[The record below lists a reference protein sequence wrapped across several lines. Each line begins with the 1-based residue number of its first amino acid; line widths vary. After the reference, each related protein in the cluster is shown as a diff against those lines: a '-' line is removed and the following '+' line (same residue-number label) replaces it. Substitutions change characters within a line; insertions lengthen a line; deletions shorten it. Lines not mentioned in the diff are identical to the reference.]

1 MDGHGMIKVLV
12 ISDDMTGN
20 NDTGALLNQIGLN
33 TVAAISDHIS
43 LQTLEGRDAL
53 CLNADSRALPPE
65 SAKEKVKTAVQSYW
79 KSGMLCCKR
88 IDSTL
93 RGNVGSE
100 IDGMLDALPEGF
112 KAVVVPAF
120 PRAGRICVGGHM
132 LVHGV
137 SLAESGAARDP
148 KTPVH
153 FSRAA
158 DIIAQQSKRRIQSV
172 YLQEIQQDRAALA
185 ETIQKSDA
193 EILVMDA
200 VSEEDIE
207 RIAQACRLAQ
217 VPAACVDPGSFSVR
231 MARGLCEKK
240 AALKNLLVIGSLSDV
255 TRKQTAHF
263 EKQEKPLMCRISPV
277 KLLDDFEAAK
287 EEALSFV
294 RSNMDAYESICF
306 LTEEEVV
313 SKEAVKAAAFGKT
326 GTEAAGGKT
335 VGGDAEKALSAA
347 AEAAGEISRRFARI
361 AAAFFDGEASKI
373 ACVYLCGGDIAK
385 DFLDVLR
392 IEAIDIMDEVIPLA
406 VYGKIIDPRYRD
418 VQILTKGGM
427 IGEISTICDM
437 INYAKKKRF
446 A

>member
-1 MDGHGMIKVLV
+1 MIKVLV

-33 TVAAISDHIS
+33 TVAAISDYIRPQM
-43 LQTLEGRDAL
+43 LKGREAL
-53 CLNADSRALPPE
+53 CLNTDSRALPPKT
-65 SAKEKVKTAVQSYW
+65 AKEKVKTAVQGYW

-137 SLAESGAARDP
+137 ALAESGAAKDP

-172 YLQEIQQDRAALA
+172 YLQEIQQDRAELA

-207 RIAQACRLAQ
+207 RIAQACRLARI
-217 VPAACVDPGSFSVR
+217 PAACVDPGSFSVR

-255 TRKQTAHF
+255 TRKQAAHF

-277 KLLDDFEAAK
+277 KLLNDYEAAK

-313 SKEAVKAAAFGKT
+313 SKDAVKAAAFDKT
-326 GTEAAGGKT
+326 GTEAADSKT
-335 VGGDAEKALSAA
+335 DGNDAEEAPFIA

-361 AAAFFDGEASKI
+361 GAAFMEEAADRI
-373 ACVYLCGGDIAK
+373 ACVYLCGGDIAR
-385 DFLDVLR
+385 DFLDALQ

-406 VYGKIIDPRYRD
+406 VYGKILDSRYD
-418 VQILTKGGM
+418 GIQILTKGGM
-427 IGEISTICDM
+427 IGENSTICDM
-437 INYAKKKRF
+437 IEYARQKRF
-446 A
+446 E

>member
-1 MDGHGMIKVLV
+1 MIKVLV

-33 TVAAISDHIS
+33 TVAAISDHIRP
-43 LQTLEGRDAL
+43 QMLEGREAL
-53 CLNADSRALPPE
+53 CLNTDSRALLPE
-65 SAKEKVKTAVQSYW
+65 IAKEKVKTAVQEYW

-137 SLAESGAARDP
+137 ALAESGAAKDP

-158 DIIAQQSKRRIQSV
+158 DIIAQQSRRRIQSV
-172 YLQEIQQDRAALA
+172 YLQEIQQDRAELA
-185 ETIQKSDA
+185 ETIQKSEA

-217 VPAACVDPGSFSVR
+217 MPIACVDPGSFSVR
-231 MARGLCEKK
+231 MARGLCGKR
-240 AALKNLLVIGSLSDV
+240 AVLKNLLVIGSLSDV
-255 TRKQTAHF
+255 TRKQAAHF
-263 EKQEKPLMCRISPV
+263 EKQEKPLVCRVSAAR
-277 KLLDDFEAAK
+277 LLTDYEVAK

-294 RSNMDAYESICF
+294 RSNMETYESICF
-306 LTEEEVV
+306 LTEEEAV
-313 SKEAVKAAAFGKT
+313 SKEAVKAAAIDKT
-326 GTEAAGGKT
+326 GTEAADSQTGSE
-335 VGGDAEKALSAA
+335 AEKAPFTAVA
-347 AEAAGEISRRFARI
+347 AAGEISRRFARI
-361 AAAFFDGEASKI
+361 GAAFMEEAAAKI
-373 ACVYLCGGDIAK
+373 ACVYLCGGDIAR
-385 DFLDVLR
+385 DFLDALQ

-406 VYGKIIDPRYRD
+406 VYGKILDSRYD
-418 VQILTKGGM
+418 GIQILTKGGM
-427 IGEISTICDM
+427 IGENSTICDM
-437 INYAKKKRF
+437 IEYARQKRF
-446 A
+446 E